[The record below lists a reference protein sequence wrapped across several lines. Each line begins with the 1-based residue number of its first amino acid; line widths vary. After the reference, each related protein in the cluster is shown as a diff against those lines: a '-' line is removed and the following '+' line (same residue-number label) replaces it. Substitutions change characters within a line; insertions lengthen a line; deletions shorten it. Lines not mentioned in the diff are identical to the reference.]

1 MQLLFIYHLPNQSK
15 CHLNIWLNIYMYMH
29 TYMYIIKN
37 VLPIKDILKH
47 SHPVALTIALK
58 FCKDSSKATRQNGIR

>member
-1 MQLLFIYHLPNQSK
+1 
-15 CHLNIWLNIYMYMH
+15 MYMH